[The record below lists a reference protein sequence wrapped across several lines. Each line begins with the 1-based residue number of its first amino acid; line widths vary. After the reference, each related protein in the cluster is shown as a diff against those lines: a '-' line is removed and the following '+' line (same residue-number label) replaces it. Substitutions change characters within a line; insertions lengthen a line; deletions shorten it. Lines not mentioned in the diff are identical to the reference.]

1 LYDPQQ
7 RPTASQALQYPF
19 FQTNNA
25 LPPPLS
31 TAKPLPSTF
40 TRRPVV
46 KTEAELREE
55 ERALAKKAQEE
66 LGRGQNFTVP
76 EVNILHE
83 TAEPA
88 RSYSTYV
95 QKKLGGEAVA
105 GQITNIPDPTV
116 LPKINA
122 ASNQNNSNFLSEE
135 ENEFLFGLGGGS
147 GAVGG
152 HSSSLSKDHR
162 NSSNDDATTASTA
175 DTTPNHL
182 YGGSSSLTN
191 VPSSDKSPRLMMK
204 PHPPS
209 HSQQPSSVL
218 SNYPNEFK
226 TYSASAYNPS
236 LQSGGGI
243 HKESS
248 HTTASSSSA
257 TNNNLHPITMKGS
270 LLTGNSSSSH
280 DEYGGGGGGG
290 AASYGIPGNAR
301 NQYNDDSLFQ
311 DSSIMSDGNA
321 LSK

>member
-1 LYDPQQ
+1 
-7 RPTASQALQYPF
+7 
-19 FQTNNA
+19 
-25 LPPPLS
+25 
-31 TAKPLPSTF
+31 
-40 TRRPVV
+40 
-46 KTEAELREE
+46 
-55 ERALAKKAQEE
+55 
-66 LGRGQNFTVP
+66 VP

-105 GQITNIPDPTV
+105 GQITNIPDPAM
-116 LPKINA
+116 LPKING

-135 ENEFLFGLGGGS
+135 ENEFLFGLGGDG
-147 GAVGG
+147 VGG
-152 HSSSLSKDHR
+152 NSSSLLKDHR
-162 NSSNDDATTASTA
+162 NNISSNDDATTASTA

-209 HSQQPSSVL
+209 YSQQPSSVL

-236 LQSGGGI
+236 LQGGNSSI

-257 TNNNLHPITMKGS
+257 TNHHPIAMKGS
-270 LLTGNSSSSH
+270 LLTGNSSSH
-280 DEYGGGGGGG
+280 DEYGGDGGGGVG
-290 AASYGIPGNAR
+290 SHGILGNAR

-321 LSK
+321 ISK